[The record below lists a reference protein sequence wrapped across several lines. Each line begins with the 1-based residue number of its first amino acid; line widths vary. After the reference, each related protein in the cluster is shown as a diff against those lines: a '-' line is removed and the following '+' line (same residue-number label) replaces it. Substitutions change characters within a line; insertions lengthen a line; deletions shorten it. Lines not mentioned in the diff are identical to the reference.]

1 MAYQSIEIEI
11 RDGAGFLWLNRP
23 ELRNAMNDVMIGEL
37 VTALAEINADPAAR
51 VIVLGG
57 RGKAFCAGA
66 DLNWMR
72 AARDFTP
79 AEARAD
85 SARLAAVLRGLYESP
100 KPTLARVQGAAFA
113 GGMGLVAACDLV
125 IASAE
130 AKFCLSEVRLGLI
143 PAMISP
149 YLLRAIGERQA
160 RRYMLSAE
168 VFDAA
173 QARDIGLVHEMVA
186 ADTLDA
192 TVTAMVV
199 TLAAGA
205 PGALGDTKRLI
216 REVVGRKIDDEV
228 VADTAA
234 RIATARSSAEG
245 QEGMASFFERRRPAW
260 SPEPPK

>member
-1 MAYQSIEIEI
+1 MTYQTLEIEV

-37 VTALAEINADPAAR
+37 AEAIAALGAEPAAR

-72 AARDFTP
+72 SARDFTP
-79 AEARAD
+79 EQARAD
-85 SARLAAVLRGLYESP
+85 SARLASVLRGLYESP

-113 GGMGLVAACDLV
+113 GGLGLVAACDV
-125 IASAE
+125 VVASAE

-149 YLLRAIGERQA
+149 YLLRAIGERHA

-173 QARDIGLVHEMVA
+173 QARHIGLVHELVA

-192 TVTAMVV
+192 TIGALAAA
-199 TLAAGA
+199 LAAGA
-205 PGALGDTKRLI
+205 PGALGETKRLI
-216 REVVGRKIDDEV
+216 RDMVGRPIDDRV
-228 VADTAA
+228 VAETAA
-234 RIATARSSAEG
+234 RIATARASAEG
-245 QEGMASFFERRRPAW
+245 QEGMASFFEKRRPAW
-260 SPEPPK
+260 SPVAAK

>member
-1 MAYQSIEIEI
+1 MAYQTLEIEI

-37 VTALAEINADPAAR
+37 VAAIAELDAEPAAR

-79 AEARAD
+79 AQARAD
-85 SARLAAVLRGLYESP
+85 SARLAAVLRGLYESA

-125 IASAE
+125 IASTE

-173 QARDIGLVHEMVA
+173 QARDIGLIHEMVA

-192 TVTAMVV
+192 TVAAMVV

-205 PGALGDTKRLI
+205 PGALGETKRLI
-216 REVVGRKIDDEV
+216 REVVGRKIDDEL

-234 RIATARSSAEG
+234 RIAAARSSAEG
-245 QEGMASFFERRRPAW
+245 QEGMASFFERRRPTW

>member
-1 MAYQSIEIEI
+1 MSYQTLEIEV
-11 RDGAGFLWLNRP
+11 RDGAGHLWLNRP
-23 ELRNAMNDVMIGEL
+23 DLRNAMNDVMIGEL
-37 VTALAEINADPAAR
+37 ADAIAELEADDAAR

-72 AARDFTP
+72 AARYFTP

-85 SARLAAVLRGLYESP
+85 SARLAAVLRALYESP

-113 GGMGLVAACDLV
+113 GGMGLVAACDIA

-149 YLLRAIGERQA
+149 YLLRAIGERHA

-173 QARDIGLVHEMVA
+173 QARHIGLVHEMVGA
-186 ADTLDA
+186 EELDA
-192 TVTAMVV
+192 TVAALAAA
-199 TLAAGA
+199 LAAGA
-205 PGALGDTKRLI
+205 PGALGATKALI
-216 REVVGRKIDDEV
+216 RDVVGRRIDDV
-228 VADTAA
+228 VIDETATRIAAA
-234 RIATARSSAEG
+234 RASAEG
-245 QEGMASFFERRRPAW
+245 QEGMASFFEKRRPGWAAAQA
-260 SPEPPK
+260 K